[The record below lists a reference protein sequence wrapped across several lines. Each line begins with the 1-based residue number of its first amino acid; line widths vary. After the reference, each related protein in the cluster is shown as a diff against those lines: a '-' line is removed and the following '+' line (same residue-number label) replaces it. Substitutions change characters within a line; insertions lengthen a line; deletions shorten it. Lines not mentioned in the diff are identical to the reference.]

1 MMWERV
7 RELVEEQG
15 CKVVLGARVESIR
28 RSGGRAVTVVT
39 RSVATEQ
46 ADGGVPASG
55 QTATASWPVDHLISS
70 MPLSELVQAMDP
82 PAPEEVRQAARA
94 LRYRDFLTVA
104 LVLPADR
111 GFPDN
116 WIYVHSEKVRVGRV
130 QNFGS
135 WSPDLVKQGRTCL
148 GLEYFVF
155 EGDDLWSAA
164 DEELVALGT
173 CELETLGLV
182 QPGDVEKG
190 FVVRMPKAYPVYD
203 AGYHLKV
210 QAIREWLEAE
220 TPNVHPVGRNGM
232 HRYNNQDHSMLTAML
247 TVEGLFGER
256 FDTWAVNV
264 ESDYHEQQVGR
275 QSGGCRRAAPVPV
288 EPCRCRSGHEPRPMR
303 GRVLGSP
310 AGPELRPE
318 AAGAAMPGV
327 GPDVPGASGAPVTA
341 GLGDVAE
348 QAGLRRVAISPG
360 GTAMTRRRAGRSCM
374 RTKLPAGGL
383 PRGSTSS

>member
-1 MMWERV
+1 MW
-7 RELVEEQG
+7 
-15 CKVVLGARVESIR
+15 GAS
-28 RSGGRAVTVVT
+28 
-39 RSVATEQ
+39 
-46 ADGGVPASG
+46 
-55 QTATASWPVDHLISS
+55 
-70 MPLSELVQAMDP
+70 
-82 PAPEEVRQAARA
+82 
-94 LRYRDFLTVA
+94 
-104 LVLPADR
+104 
-111 GFPDN
+111 
-116 WIYVHSEKVRVGRV
+116 

-247 TVEGLFGER
+247 TVEGLYGER

-275 QSGGCRRAAPVPV
+275 QSGGLPSGGTGAGQ
-288 EPCRCRSGHEPRPMR
+288 PCRCRSGHEPRPMR

-327 GPDVPGASGAPVTA
+327 GPVSSERAEDHQVTGFHVSVHPATASARLSA
-341 GLGDVAE
+341 
-348 QAGLRRVAISPG
+348 
-360 GTAMTRRRAGRSCM
+360 RA
-374 RTKLPAGGL
+374 
-383 PRGSTSS
+383 TSSPSVSSKSCSLARR